1 MTVSLPLVA
10 GLAAFALA
18 IIASYLAI
26 LVLRPLLRR
35 YALARPNARSSH
47 REPTPQGG
55 GIAVVGVTVALMVLT
70 PLLLHS
76 LTAETV
82 RQLDAVIGAAL
93 LLAITGTV
101 DDIRGLGALP
111 RLALQ
116 VVAVAIM
123 LMALPSELR
132 VVPALPFAAERAL
145 LLLAAVWF
153 INLVNFMDGIDWM
166 TAAEVVPICAGLVIA
181 GACGALPPLGVLSAT
196 VLAGA
201 TIGFAPFNRPVATLF
216 LGDVGS
222 VPIGLILAW
231 LLIVLAGGG
240 HFAAALLLPLYY
252 LADATITLARRL
264 VRREKIWEAH
274 RSHFYQRATVNG
286 LTVRGVVGRVFAVNA
301 GLVALATITIVW
313 RSTAADIAGLGL
325 GAVLVGWLLYRFA
338 RPAKP
343 VSATPS

>member
-1 MTVSLPLVA
+1 MTVSLPLFA
-10 GLAAFALA
+10 GLAAFVVA
-18 IIASYLAI
+18 IVASYVAI
-26 LVLRPLLRR
+26 LALRPLLRR

-55 GIAVVGVTVALMVLT
+55 GIAVVGVAVALMVLT
-70 PLLLHS
+70 PLVLDS
-76 LTAETV
+76 LTGETV
-82 RQLDAVIGAAL
+82 RQLDAVIGATL
-93 LLAITGTV
+93 LLAIAGTV

-111 RLALQ
+111 RLALH

-123 LMALPSELR
+123 LMALPAQLR
-132 VVPALPFAAERAL
+132 LVPALPFAVERAL
-145 LLLAAVWF
+145 LLLATVWF
-153 INLVNFMDGIDWM
+153 INLVNFMDGIDWI
-166 TAAEVVPICAGLVIA
+166 TAAEVVPVCAGLVIA
-181 GACGALPPLGVLSAT
+181 GICGALPPLGLLTAT

-201 TIGFAPFNRPVATLF
+201 MLGFVPFNRPIATLF

-222 VPIGLILAW
+222 VPIGLIVAW
-231 LLIVLAGGG
+231 LLIVLAGSG

-264 VRREKIWEAH
+264 VRGEKIWEAH

-286 LTVRGVVGRVFAVNA
+286 LTVRGIVGRVFAVNVC
-301 GLVALATITIVW
+301 LVALATMTILW
-313 RSTAADIAGLGL
+313 RSTATDIAGLVL
-325 GAVLVGWLLYRFA
+325 GAVLVGSLLYRFA